1 MMPSREHFLLKRR
14 SALSTFSFSPTL
26 TVDIPFNP
34 PSPQAL
40 FCYPVIIT
48 VRLFSVKSFFR
59 IFRYFFPL
67 FAICPHETAAPSPR
81 RVGKNA
87 RLVRSVR
94 PALPPPICPGRRPSA
109 AAGMRFSRSARN
121 PPPRACTGG
130 RCSRRAGSPL
140 RRRSRRSCTPSGG
153 RWDFSF
159 PRAQPPHP
167 AWV

>member
-34 PSPQAL
+34 PRLRHFLLPCYYNSPAF
-40 FCYPVIIT
+40 FCQVFFSD
-48 VRLFSVKSFFR
+48 FSVFFSALCDLSAR
-59 IFRYFFPL
+59 N
-67 FAICPHETAAPSPR
+67 R
-81 RVGKNA
+81 R
-87 RLVRSVR
+87 
-94 PALPPPICPGRRPSA
+94 ALPAEGRKKRPPCPFCPSCPA
-109 AAGMRFSRSARN
+109 AADSSDGQPPAAGMRFSRSARN

-130 RCSRRAGSPL
+130 RCSLRAGSPL

-159 PRAQPPHP
+159 PREPPRP